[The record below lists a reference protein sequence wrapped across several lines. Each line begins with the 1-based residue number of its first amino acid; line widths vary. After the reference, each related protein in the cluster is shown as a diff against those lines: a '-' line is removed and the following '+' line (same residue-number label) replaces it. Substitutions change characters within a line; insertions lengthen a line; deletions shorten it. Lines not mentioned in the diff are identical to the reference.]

1 MDRDTVR
8 AKDAADLVAASAPE
22 LVFVPE
28 GDLAHL
34 RAHRRN
40 IDRYVRLLRTQL
52 SDHERQYIE
61 KRLPEERAVIAGF
74 GAFAAGDRVKR
85 LLT

>member
-1 MDRDTVR
+1 MDRDTGR
-8 AKDAADLVAASAPE
+8 AKDAVDLVAASAPE

-61 KRLPEERAVIAGF
+61 KRLAEERAVIAGF